1 MSDTTMER
9 VCFQTQLKAHG
20 LEDVLSNL
28 RKLFGMSDHDNI
40 DDLKERIDEYTFL
53 LEYDTRDRLIGAG
66 IPKESILYVSK
77 KLRKMFRRNRKIDRK
92 ITETS
97 IYVYKP
103 WRISRSSHRV
113 KIPFF
118 LVL

>member
-1 MSDTTMER
+1 M
-9 VCFQTQLKAHG
+9 VCFKTQLKKYG
-20 LEDVLSNL
+20 LAEFFKYL

-40 DDLKERIDEYTFL
+40 DDLKKCIDEYTLL
-53 LEYDTRDRLIGAG
+53 LEYDTEERLIGVG

-103 WRISRSSHRV
+103 FLRLIKRV
-113 KIPFF
+113 HTHIILLYEF
-118 LVL
+118 VCY